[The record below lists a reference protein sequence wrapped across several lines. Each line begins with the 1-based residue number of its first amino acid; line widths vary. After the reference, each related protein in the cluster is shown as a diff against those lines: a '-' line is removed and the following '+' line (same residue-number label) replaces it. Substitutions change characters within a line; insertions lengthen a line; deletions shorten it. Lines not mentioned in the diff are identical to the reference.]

1 MSRCAD
7 GEPRDDTLS
16 LMSAVTR
23 RRALAQLHDL
33 IGCDLCDLARHYRI
47 PTHRAGRLNKG
58 WAGQTIE
65 RYLGAELNSR
75 QQPDFHGW
83 ELKGVALTF
92 DETGTPRAK
101 ETMAI
106 TMFNP
111 SDVIAT
117 PFAQSHL
124 RRKLRR
130 MLVVGWVA
138 EPTAVGSAVIV
149 CAEPFNLAPQ
159 IERLVRADY
168 DRIRGL
174 LRVYGPSAV
183 SGRVGEWV
191 QARPKGA
198 GHGSTTRAFYARHRL
213 IDLIL
218 RF

>member
-1 MSRCAD
+1 MS
-7 GEPRDDTLS
+7 P
-16 LMSAVTR
+16 VTR
-23 RRALAQLHDL
+23 RRALAQLHNL

-47 PTHRAGRLNKG
+47 PTHHAGRLNKG

-65 RYLGAELNSR
+65 RHLGAELNSR

-92 DETGTPRAK
+92 DETGAPRAK

-111 SDVIAT
+111 SHVIST

-124 RRKLRR
+124 RQKLRR
-130 MLVVGWVA
+130 MIVVGWVT
-138 EPTAVGSAVIV
+138 EPSAVASAVVV

-159 IERLVRADY
+159 VESLVRADY
-168 DRIRGL
+168 DQIRGL

-191 QARPKGA
+191 QARPKGP
-198 GHGSTTRAFYARHRL
+198 GHGSTTRAFYARQRL

>member
-1 MSRCAD
+1 M
-7 GEPRDDTLS
+7 PV
-16 LMSAVTR
+16 VTR
-23 RRALAQLHDL
+23 RRALAQIHDL

-65 RYLGAELNSR
+65 RHLGAELNSR

-92 DETGTPRAK
+92 DETGAPRAK

-106 TMFNP
+106 TMFSP

-138 EPTAVGSAVIV
+138 ETTTVGSAVIV

-159 IERLVRADY
+159 VERLVRADY
-168 DRIRGL
+168 ELIRGL

-183 SGRVGEWV
+183 SGRIGEWV
-191 QARPKGA
+191 QARPKGP
-198 GHGSTTRAFYARHRL
+198 GHGSTTRAFYARQRL

>member
-1 MSRCAD
+1 
-7 GEPRDDTLS
+7 
-16 LMSAVTR
+16 MSAVTR
-23 RRALAQLHDL
+23 RGALARFQDL
-33 IGCDLCDLARHYRI
+33 IGCDLYDLACHYRI
-47 PTHRAGRLNKG
+47 PTHHAGRLNKG

-65 RYLGAELNSR
+65 RHLGAALNSR

-83 ELKGVALTF
+83 ELKGVALKF
-92 DETGTPRAK
+92 DETGAPRAK

-106 TMFNP
+106 TMFNSP
-111 SDVIAT
+111 HVIAT

-124 RRKLRR
+124 RQKLRR

-138 EPTAVGSAVIV
+138 EPTTAASAVIV
-149 CAEPFNLAPQ
+149 CAEPFNMAPQ
-159 IERLVRADY
+159 VESLVRADY
-168 DRIRGL
+168 EQIRGL

-191 QARPKGA
+191 QARPKGP